1 MARVPFIGR
10 LYLRE
15 YLALVGSL
23 ILVALEVLVRIITL
37 GLPQP
42 IIRFC
47 YNTSK
52 KLFNRLSSP
61 KSKQARSDRKSRH
74 HHIATCADFT
84 ELCALFGYY
93 AEEHVVQ
100 TADGYLLGVHR
111 LPFRKGEEQSV
122 HAVNAGPDSLRKPV
136 VYMHHGLL
144 MNSEVWVC
152 LTEEERCLPFTL
164 ASQGY
169 DVWLGNNRGNKYSK
183 KSTQFSSTSTKFWD
197 FSIEEFAF
205 HDIPNT
211 IDYILNTTSQS
222 SLSYIGFSQGTAQ
235 AFATLS
241 IHPGLNDKVNVFIA
255 LAPAMSPAG
264 LSNGIVDSLVKA
276 SPDVLFLAFGRKSI
290 LSSATMWQS
299 ILYPPIFVRLIDMSL
314 SFLFA
319 WYGRN
324 ITVQQKLAAYPHL
337 YSFTSTKSVVHW
349 FQIIRNKSFQM
360 YDDDASNKFSVGAS
374 NRYYKVAK
382 FPTRNI
388 KTPIVLVYG
397 GSDSLVDIRV
407 MLKELPRHTIA
418 TEIPHFE
425 HLDFLWAQD
434 VHNLV
439 FPHVLESLRY
449 YALGRNSN
457 GIPKCLALSI
467 ADTAHLHRRQN
478 SGSNWSEDESSYS
491 DFDGT
496 GDTPRTSRVK
506 SYAQHLREQPY
517 HQHAYPADLT
527 QRQPRAAGFRDTTN
541 GDDTAGLRARE
552 LMRWYEQ
559 NYELIKDDEQA
570 MKENRADALGRSDDA
585 SPMIAISTSRSPGIG
600 GHADPTEANASIK
613 VSGSPSSSSAPEQIQ
628 TLHSQTQ
635 PQTYAQVVQDRVEDE
650 NEAPQAGAKRQP
662 QQQPQTTSRSASVSG
677 SGRSSPS
684 NIQPSFT
691 TKGIRVGSSKPS
703 IGQAQAHGVDR

>member
-1 MARVPFIGR
+1 MILDFANLMFS
-10 LYLRE
+10 RE
-15 YLALVGSL
+15 YLALFGSL
-23 ILVALEVLVRIITL
+23 ILVALEVFVRIITL

-61 KSKQARSDRKSRH
+61 TSKQARSQRKSRYSA
-74 HHIATCADFT
+74 IATCSDFT
-84 ELCALFGYY
+84 ELCALYGYY

-100 TADGYLLGVHR
+100 TKDGYLLGVHR
-111 LPFRKGEEQSV
+111 LPFRKGEEVAAARVS
-122 HAVNAGPDSLRKPV
+122 AGPDSIRKPV
-136 VYMHHGLL
+136 VYLHHGLL

-152 LTEEERCLPFTL
+152 ITEEERCLPFTL
-164 ASQGY
+164 VNQGY

-183 KSTQFSSTSTKFWD
+183 KSTQFSPTSSKFWD

-211 IDYILNTTSQS
+211 IDYILDTTSQP
-222 SLSYIGFSQGTAQ
+222 SLSYVGFSQGTAQ

-264 LSNGIVDSLVKA
+264 LSNGIVDALVKT

-337 YSFTSTKSVVHW
+337 YSFTSVKSVVHW

-360 YDDDASNKFSVGAS
+360 YDDDGSNKFSIGAS

-418 TEIPHFE
+418 TEIPHYE

-434 VHNLV
+434 VQNLV
-439 FPHVLESLRY
+439 FPHVLEALRY
-449 YALGRNSN
+449 YAHGRTSN
-457 GIPKCLALSI
+457 GLPKGLALSI
-467 ADTAHLHRRQN
+467 ADTAHLHRRQH
-478 SGSNWSEDESSYS
+478 SGGAWSGDESSYS
-491 DFDGT
+491 DYDGAN
-496 GDTPRTSRVK
+496 DTPRTPRLK
-506 SYAQHLREQPY
+506 SYAQQLRERPY
-517 HQHAYPADLT
+517 
-527 QRQPRAAGFRDTTN
+527 RQQYIEFEPSPR
-541 GDDTAGLRARE
+541 TATPRE
-552 LMRWYEQ
+552 PEHPRHSPMAWYEQ
-559 NYELIKDDEQA
+559 NYDFPRHDAQAIKDG
-570 MKENRADALGRSDDA
+570 RADESYAQQNASSARSDTATATKQSDSIPTTVSTGTTTQSPQIGTDA
-585 SPMIAISTSRSPGIG
+585 KAAVPQSIS
-600 GHADPTEANASIK
+600 
-613 VSGSPSSSSAPEQIQ
+613 
-628 TLHSQTQ
+628 
-635 PQTYAQVVQDRVEDE
+635 VVQDPASTAQPEQEIDDE
-650 NEAPQAGAKRQP
+650 GEAQRPIT
-662 QQQPQTTSRSASVSG
+662 PQTQGLRHSRSASLSASG
-677 SGRSSPS
+677 SGRSSPIS
-684 NIQPSFT
+684 QPAFT
-691 TKGIRVGSSKPS
+691 ARGIRIGSSKPS
-703 IGQAQAHGVDR
+703 VGPTTS